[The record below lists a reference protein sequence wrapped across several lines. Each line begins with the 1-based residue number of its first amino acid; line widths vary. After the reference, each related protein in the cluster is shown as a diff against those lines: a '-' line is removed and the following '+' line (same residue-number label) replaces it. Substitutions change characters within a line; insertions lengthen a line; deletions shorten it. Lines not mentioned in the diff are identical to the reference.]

1 MEVLKMF
8 KWLEKWALKRL
19 LKRIAEGLDVAE
31 EKLAEIWAAHNQEIF
46 EKTVDAIEKTIEGII
61 KKAIQKK

>member
-1 MEVLKMF
+1 MLKL
-8 KWLEKWALKRL
+8 LEKWALKRL

-31 EKLAEIWAAHNQEIF
+31 EKLAEIWQKHNQEIF

-61 KKAIQKK
+61 KKAIEKK